1 MSLQNRCPKKSSEKV
16 LFRAAVG
23 GNVIFPRSSFLR
35 GRDGVFSACAALY
48 ELGTMKDHF
57 GRDVDD
63 ELRALKENNP
73 SIKGHGRGVDTSPT
87 LNHQRSGLA
96 SQYPL
101 SPQKNNRLDKGF

>member
-1 MSLQNRCPKKSSEKV
+1 MHPVCALFLRASANWTLQCRCKTVVLRKVQNSEKV
-16 LFRAAVG
+16 LFSAAVG

-73 SIKGHGRGVDTSPT
+73 SIKGHREGC
-87 LNHQRSGLA
+87 
-96 SQYPL
+96 
-101 SPQKNNRLDKGF
+101 